1 MKKFLIV
8 MTSVLVALAF
18 AMPAGA
24 ADFKMTW
31 KGYMDVTGYSVSAAP
46 QDAGVGPGLDRDST
60 NSWYQQELVIEPVFH
75 INDKIRIH
83 NKITIM
89 ERNWGGTSSGAV
101 AYAPGTLD
109 APSGGNI
116 ASTLANPALGPNA
129 TGGSIGE
136 EQSGAH
142 NFWWEQCYLSFPL
155 FGGTMSVGRMG
166 GGRWGTLFMDDDDN
180 RDRIKYVRKFGHI
193 VVLGVIEKLEEND
206 GGNYL
211 GITNVTNP
219 NAHSDSDVDAYAVG
233 AIIPFSKNIVYKP
246 LLYFVDYG
254 SGSVTAGN
262 TVAPYPAV
270 SFRPFGAERW
280 LFLQELMFKV
290 GPFKFDAE
298 VIYVWGDQYDRNV
311 GGTKDREESQ
321 WLWWAEGIFTF
332 GPAEIALGH
341 FFLQGQGD
349 DGNER
354 NPEVNS
360 VYGTGNMWE
369 PLLIMFSN
377 DIGIYNDS
385 MGVINCT
392 NATVWPP
399 DEVALTRS
407 GFVGWYLRGAYK
419 ISDAMKLSA
428 IFGMVEADEMHVI
441 AGQNN
446 GRTPDK
452 ELGQEF
458 DIQFDWKF
466 LPNLTYSA
474 AFGYM
479 WTGDYYDDTDG
490 QVGRDLS
497 NNIYAFMHKLT
508 IEW

>member
-46 QDAGVGPGLDRDST
+46 VDAGVGPGLDRDST

-89 ERNWGGTSSGAV
+89 ERNWGGTQGGAV
-101 AYAPGTLD
+101 AYTPGTLD
-109 APSGGNI
+109 AASGTNPL
-116 ASTLANPALGPNA
+116 ASLVGNPAGANA
-129 TGGSIGE
+129 TGGPIGE
-136 EQSGAH
+136 DQSGAH

-155 FGGTMSVGRMG
+155 LGGTLSVGRMPG
-166 GGRWGTLFMDDDDN
+166 GQWGTLYMDDEDN

-193 VVLGVIEKLEEND
+193 VALGVIEKLEEND
-206 GGNYL
+206 GGQFA
-211 GITNVTNP
+211 GNP
-219 NAHSDSDVDAYAVG
+219 FGNSDSDVDAYAVG
-233 AIIPFSKNIVYKP
+233 AVIPFSKNIIYKP

-254 SGSVTAGN
+254 SGSVTLGN
-262 TVAPYPAV
+262 ALAAYPPGFSLRA
-270 SFRPFGAERW
+270 FGAERW
-280 LFLQELMFKV
+280 LFLQEFLFKT
-290 GPFKFDAE
+290 GPFKFNAE
-298 VIYVWGDQYDRNV
+298 IIYIWGEQYDRNV
-311 GGTKDREESQ
+311 GGTKDREEKQ
-321 WLWWAEGIFTF
+321 WMWWAEGSFNF

-341 FFLQGQGD
+341 FYLQGQGD
-349 DGNER
+349 DGNEI
-354 NPEVNS
+354 NPEINS

-377 DIGIYNDS
+377 DIGLYNDS
-385 MGVINCT
+385 VGVPNST
-392 NATVWPP
+392 NATAWPP
-399 DEVALTRS
+399 DEVALTGS

-428 IFGMVEADEMHVI
+428 IFGICEADEMHVI

-458 DIQFDWKF
+458 DIQFDWNF
-466 LPNLTYSA
+466 LPNITYSA
-474 AFGYM
+474 AFAYM
-479 WTGDYYDDTDG
+479 WTGDYYDDVDG
-490 QVGRDLS
+490 TVGRDLS

-508 IEW
+508 IQW